1 MLKPIRGIF
10 MKYQILSCLLLAAA
24 ASVASADYTET
35 GKITQIMAEWDNR
48 VSVYLDG
55 ADNTSECSG
64 GGRWTLELG
73 ADPLFE
79 AKYAAILTAASAGQ
93 TVTFRYV
100 SSRGCGIFNGSKI
113 YLVSVKYAQ

>member
-1 MLKPIRGIF
+1 
-10 MKYQILSCLLLAAA
+10 MKYKILSCLLLAAA

-35 GKITQIMAEWDNR
+35 GKITQIMVEGDNR
-48 VSVYLDG
+48 VSIYLDG

-79 AKYAAILTAASAGQ
+79 SKYSAILAAASAGQ
-93 TVTFRYV
+93 TVTFKYV
-100 SSRGCGIFNGSKI
+100 SSRGCGIFNGSRI
-113 YLVSVKYAQ
+113 YALGVKYGQ